1 MELTTIT
8 PEQAERIVEFMNS
21 FGLRVSVADH
31 LGRPAF
37 VGAAGYEVRSAVLAM
52 AAAGDK
58 EMADLGWHDLD
69 AWMVLALA
77 RVDVQIWN
85 RPTFTSTELGW
96 AA

>member
-1 MELTTIT
+1 METTTIT
-8 PEQAERIVEFMNS
+8 REQAERIVEFMNS
-21 FGLRVSVADH
+21 YGQRVSLSEH
-31 LGRPAF
+31 EGRPAF
-37 VGAAGYEVRSAVLAM
+37 VGAAGYSLLTSVLAM

-69 AWMVLALA
+69 AWMAIDNA
-77 RVDVQIWN
+77 RVEVRIWN